1 MNKFEHLRGEG
12 RGDVRGKALKSWTLF
27 FLSFNYYFINSSEFK
42 DEFPGNLCHRES
54 IFSMQLHGPFIDM
67 LPCTWLSWENAETW
81 DRLSCDS
88 LSKALNLMSWFIEH
102 FLTIGAWTA
111 ILPWTTQKTRILAW
125 EWEMDRCI
133 REQNSAALLP
143 LLLSS

>member
-1 MNKFEHLRGEG
+1 MWGCGCKRKSFEKLNS
-12 RGDVRGKALKSWTLF
+12 V
-27 FLSFNYYFINSSEFK
+27 FLSLNYYFINASEFK

-54 IFSMQLHGPFIDM
+54 KFSMQLHGPFIDM